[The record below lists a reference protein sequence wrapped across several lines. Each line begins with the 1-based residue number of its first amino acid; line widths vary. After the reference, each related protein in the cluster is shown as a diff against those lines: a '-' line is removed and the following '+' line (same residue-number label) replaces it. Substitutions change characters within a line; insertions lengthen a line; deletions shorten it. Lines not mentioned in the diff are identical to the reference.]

1 MQLLYPFGLLA
12 LAGLIIPVLLH
23 LWNVKRGRVLKIGSI
38 ALLGENATSSAKTL
52 KITDLLLFILRC
64 LIVILISFILAQ
76 PFYKKTTR
84 VSNHSGWIL
93 MDRSH
98 FSETYKKEKKSID
111 SLLKLGFELHDFNL
125 KFEQFQL
132 GDSLVKSNQTP
143 NLNYLSLLQ
152 QLNTAMPKG
161 YSAYI
166 FADAK
171 LKNFE
176 GDLPNLSFK
185 MTWKSSKDTAGVK
198 NWSTSFLGKTYIAK
212 STSNLTHY
220 TAALSSNPPSL
231 NVLVHDPTNADSKF
245 IRAGLNAIASFTKRP
260 IEVSNWIPNTAAKAD
275 VVFWL
280 SEKAISS
287 SELSLMKPGSTL
299 LTYQNGKTLSL
310 NSTINL
316 SEETELVDLKKRIET
331 NEVGRKVL
339 WTDGFGKPLLTAQN
353 VNHINHLYFYSRFNP
368 KWNDLVWNEQFVKAL
383 MPIVLGHQNAIDFGF
398 EDNWADQRQVIVKHL
413 LKSNANQQQGV
424 ATSSHS
430 MTNILWF
437 LALLLLIIERVLS
450 LSKKQT
456 AYVKN

>member
-1 MQLLYPFGLLA
+1 M
-12 LAGLIIPVLLH
+12 
-23 LWNVKRGRVLKIGSI
+23 
-38 ALLGENATSSAKTL
+38 
-52 KITDLLLFILRC
+52 
-64 LIVILISFILAQ
+64 
-76 PFYKKTTR
+76 
-84 VSNHSGWIL
+84 
-93 MDRSH
+93 
-98 FSETYKKEKKSID
+98 
-111 SLLKLGFELHDFNL
+111 
-125 KFEQFQL
+125 
-132 GDSLVKSNQTP
+132 
-143 NLNYLSLLQ
+143 
-152 QLNTAMPKG
+152 
-161 YSAYI
+161 
-166 FADAK
+166 
-171 LKNFE
+171 
-176 GDLPNLSFK
+176 
-185 MTWKSSKDTAGVK
+185 
-198 NWSTSFLGKTYIAK
+198 
-212 STSNLTHY
+212 
-220 TAALSSNPPSL
+220 
-231 NVLVHDPTNADSKF
+231 HDPTNADSKF